1 MLDNQVN
8 FESFDIRIAALE
20 KDIEDQKQTKK
31 EIIAEAFDDL
41 WVIAQEKLESKLTAA
56 EMNDLYFT
64 LYKAIS

>member
-41 WVIAQEKLESKLTAA
+41 WVIAQEKLESKLTAT